1 MHWMAIVRQKIGLKW
16 QSIALH
22 VFRDEGSRRN
32 MWNTTAV
39 EQLGKELFAP
49 THLFDF
55 IPVCEDYEY
64 TSEDVDYL
72 FRAASQPR
80 ASH

>member
-1 MHWMAIVRQKIGLKW
+1 MLWDGQVWQKLGLKW

-32 MWNTTAV
+32 MWTTTAV

-55 IPVCEDYEY
+55 IPVCEDEY